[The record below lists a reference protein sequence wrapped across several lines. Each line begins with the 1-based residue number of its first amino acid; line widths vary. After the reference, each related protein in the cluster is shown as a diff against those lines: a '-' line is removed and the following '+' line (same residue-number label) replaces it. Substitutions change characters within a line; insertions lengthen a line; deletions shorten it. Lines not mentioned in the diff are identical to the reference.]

1 MQHTTKL
8 AILAALLATGG
19 ATAYAAKASSENDAQ
34 AIGHAAISLTQAIN
48 AAEQQHS
55 GAKASRA
62 EFEHSEKSGW
72 VYDVEVV
79 NGAQVFD
86 VMVDAQ
92 QGTVVS
98 SVEDTA
104 DPERGH
110 EGNREDDRD
119 DD

>member
-8 AILAALLATGG
+8 AILATVLAAGG
-19 ATAYAAKASSENDAQ
+19 ATAYAATASSENDAQ
-34 AIGHAAISLTQAIN
+34 AINHAAISLTQAVA
-48 AAEQQHS
+48 AAEQQHP

-62 EFEHSEKSGW
+62 EFEHSKKSGW

-86 VMVDAQ
+86 VQVDAQ

-98 SVEDTA
+98 SVEDKA
-104 DPERGH
+104 DHERGH
-110 EGNREDDRD
+110 DGDRD